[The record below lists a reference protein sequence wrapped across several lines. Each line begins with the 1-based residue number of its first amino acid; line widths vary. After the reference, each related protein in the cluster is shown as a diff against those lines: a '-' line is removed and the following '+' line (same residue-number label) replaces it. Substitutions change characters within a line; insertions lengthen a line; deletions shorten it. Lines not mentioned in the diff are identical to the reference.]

1 MEISRMRDLG
11 PKRFRFWG
19 RMLLNLKIG
28 LRIGLPSLALLTL
41 AGCDGG
47 KRFLTLPS
55 DKATSWGSIA
65 RDLCPTGLNLSKQI
79 QELNFNEAL
88 PANAD
93 TRWFSRLYS
102 NVRIAIPEIKCE
114 TLPATVSPV
123 SIPVPI
129 PVPNPIPVPPPSV
142 PDARTAEQKDVVE
155 SQPDVTP
162 TQPDVQDTAPTKVKP
177 DSGRRPPRHDAH
189 TGGGSD
195 TQTPTPPVIPQ

>member
-1 MEISRMRDLG
+1 MRLAQISRSSLPRYTG
-11 PKRFRFWG
+11 AAPKTARFTRWF
-19 RMLLNLKIG
+19 LASFIKIG
-28 LRIGLPSLALLTL
+28 LPVIALFGM

-47 KRFLTLPS
+47 KRYLTLPV
-55 DKATSWGSIA
+55 DQAASWGSIA
-65 RDLCPTGLNLSKQI
+65 RDLCPTGLNLSKQL

-114 TLPATVSPV
+114 VPGKVEIAPAPV
-123 SIPVPI
+123 IPVLAL
-129 PVPNPIPVPPPSV
+129 PVTPPSH
-142 PDARTAEQKDVVE
+142 DAAEQKDVVE
-155 SQPDVTP
+155 AAPDVPP
-162 TQPDVQDTAPTKVKP
+162 TQPEAQDTAPTKVKP

-195 TQTPTPPVIPQ
+195 TQNTPPPVIPQ